1 MIFCCFRYISRPFS
15 HLQYTG
21 KQLPP
26 FYFIHFLLLLLN
38 VQLLLRLILYSPSS
52 QFNNSFKR
60 KFLQLRCFVKVILKN
75 TSNQHGIQHRRLGLE
90 MYGQI
95 LLNQKLIYL
104 LLFFFFWVNIKST
117 FHFHFWQTFSDFK
130 FSKSYHCRC
139 WFFFY
144 LYMFSFRCYE
154 NCLKWFSLIHYY
166 NDSFMRIFL
175 YRTFWDFFSA
185 LCLYQSS
192 FPGAC
197 LYTLT

>member
-38 VQLLLRLILYSPSS
+38 VQLLLRLILYGPSS

-117 FHFHFWQTFSDFK
+117 FHFHFWQTLSVILSFQN
-130 FSKSYHCRC
+130 RITAGVG
-139 WFFFY
+139 FFF
-144 LYMFSFRCYE
+144 
-154 NCLKWFSLIHYY
+154 I
-166 NDSFMRIFL
+166 
-175 YRTFWDFFSA
+175 
-185 LCLYQSS
+185 
-192 FPGAC
+192 
-197 LYTLT
+197 YTCFHSVAMKIVLSDLV

>member
-38 VQLLLRLILYSPSS
+38 VQLLLRLILYGPSS

-95 LLNQKLIYL
+95 LLNQTFISS
-104 LLFFFFWVNIKST
+104 FFWVNIKCT
-117 FHFHFWQTFSDFK
+117 FYFHFRQTFSDFK
-130 FSKSYHCRC
+130 FSESYKCR
-139 WFFFY
+139 FFFHTCFHSVAIKIVLRDWVWY
-144 LYMFSFRCYE
+144 TTIMTDTCRRFCTRPFGVFFMHFVHI
-154 NCLKWFSLIHYY
+154 NPHSLGHVCIH
-166 NDSFMRIFL
+166 
-175 YRTFWDFFSA
+175 
-185 LCLYQSS
+185 
-192 FPGAC
+192 
-197 LYTLT
+197 